1 MEKPSLGQQLLA
13 VENRE
18 LDVALQ
24 QLLDKPRS
32 EHDSK
37 TRADAI
43 AFFDGVRHRFTTEIL
58 AGHSVTPVVIDRPV
72 DWAVMP
78 PDCEMHVL
86 WRDFQRWARKNGLRP
101 GVVTDERPGALSRQ
115 LLTVRSRDGL
125 L

>member
-1 MEKPSLGQQLLA
+1 MKQPSLGQLLLA
-13 VENRE
+13 VEDRE
-18 LDVALQ
+18 LDVAIQ
-24 QLLDKPRS
+24 QLLAKPRS

-43 AFFDGVRHRFTTEIL
+43 AFFDGVRHRFTAEIL
-58 AGHSVTPVVIDRPV
+58 TGHSVTPAVIERPV

-78 PDCEMHVL
+78 PDREMHVL

-101 GVVTDERPGALSRQ
+101 VVFTEERRGTLPRH